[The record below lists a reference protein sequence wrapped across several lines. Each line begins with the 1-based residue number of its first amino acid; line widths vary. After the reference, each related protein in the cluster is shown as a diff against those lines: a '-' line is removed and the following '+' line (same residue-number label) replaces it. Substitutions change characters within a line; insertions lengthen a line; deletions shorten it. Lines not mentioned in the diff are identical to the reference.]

1 MHVIDIPCLLS
12 QYLFES
18 LNEDVGHNLETVIIG
33 VKGYVVAEVAELAL
47 PAAFGKEVGNR
58 ERLIGCYLAYDI
70 GILLQVDAV
79 LGIVPV
85 VRQITVET
93 VCLSRGA
100 EDDSSF
106 GVTGEDAVDNLSVV
120 GCEGAVLRVVDV
132 VLDCADG
139 RGVAPIVDTV
149 LDGVVVGIDYRIDG
163 R

>member
-1 MHVIDIPCLLS
+1 M
-12 QYLFES
+12 
-18 LNEDVGHNLETVIIG
+18 NEDVGHNLETVIIG

-93 VCLSRGA
+93 SDGKKEIA
-100 EDDSSF
+100 EDEVVFNSSGVSNKFDSLKINF
-106 GVTGEDAVDNLSVV
+106 VNEKG
-120 GCEGAVLRVVDV
+120 
-132 VLDCADG
+132 
-139 RGVAPIVDTV
+139 
-149 LDGVVVGIDYRIDG
+149 
-163 R
+163 